1 VGREAFF
8 VGSSERY
15 STYRAIRAA
24 HIAFGTLQHMG
35 PDGVENVGRSP
46 GETTACAVGKQNA
59 RIIPLLLRIVPRL
72 QREFPNVRIQ
82 LRADAGF
89 ATPLLYEFCEF
100 FGIQYNNSPLLV
112 KREYWYSPLLG
123 INLSGSRS
131 DPRFGTQN
139 FEVTDVVIGEPDA
152 KLFAVPSGSKMINLK
167 SPAGTGEPLQ
177 APQSN

>member
-1 VGREAFF
+1 LQLSFF
-8 VGSSERY
+8 NGGY
-15 STYRAIRAA
+15 N
-24 HIAFGTLQHMG
+24 QHMYHPLLIFERRTG
-35 PDGVENVGRSP
+35 CLLAARLRPGRVVS
-46 GETTACAVGKQNA
+46 NA

-167 SPAGTGEPLQ
+167 SPAGTGESLQ